1 MEVFYSKKNN
11 DLLFSVIH
19 NTIKEEYDLNINE
32 NYKNKLNNI
41 MEKMYNRNIQLL
53 NENNSSGVKN
63 IQDLNKVVL
72 RYYYDLKRKLTLQIQ
87 QN

>member
-41 MEKMYNRNIQLL
+41 MEKCIIGIYN
-53 NENNSSGVKN
+53 
-63 IQDLNKVVL
+63 
-72 RYYYDLKRKLTLQIQ
+72 Y
-87 QN
+87 